1 MNIDH
6 RRKKM
11 SPDTDKNY
19 FGASAFNSLKNVAN
33 VAREVM
39 TGETQKE
46 EQTPEEPQAEVPQSE
61 LTPEE
66 NKELLKESD
75 NG

>member
-1 MNIDH
+1 
-6 RRKKM
+6 M

-19 FGASAFNSLKNVAN
+19 FGVSAFNTLKNVAD

-39 TGETQKE
+39 TGEAQKE
-46 EQTPEEPQAEVPQSE
+46 EQTPEEPQTEVQKSE
-61 LTPEE
+61 PED
-66 NKELLKESD
+66 KELLKESD

>member
-1 MNIDH
+1 
-6 RRKKM
+6 M

-33 VAREVM
+33 VARQVM
-39 TGETQKE
+39 TGEAQKE
-46 EQTPEEPQAEVPQSE
+46 EQTPEEPQTEVQKSE
-61 LTPEE
+61 PED
-66 NKELLKESD
+66 KELLKESD

>member
-33 VAREVM
+33 VARQVM
-39 TGETQKE
+39 TGEAQKE
-46 EQTPEEPQAEVPQSE
+46 EQTPEEPQTEVQKSE
-61 LTPEE
+61 PED
-66 NKELLKESD
+66 KELLKESD

>member
-1 MNIDH
+1 
-6 RRKKM
+6 M

-46 EQTPEEPQAEVPQSE
+46 EQTPEEPQTEVQKSE
-61 LTPEE
+61 PED
-66 NKELLKESD
+66 KVILKESD

>member
-1 MNIDH
+1 
-6 RRKKM
+6 M

-33 VAREVM
+33 VARQVM

-46 EQTPEEPQAEVPQSE
+46 EQTPEEPQTEVQQSE
-61 LTPEE
+61 PED
-66 NKELLKESD
+66 KEILKESD

>member
-1 MNIDH
+1 
-6 RRKKM
+6 M

-19 FGASAFNSLKNVAN
+19 FGASAFNTLKNVAD
-33 VAREVM
+33 VARQVM

-66 NKELLKESD
+66 NKELLKERD

>member
-1 MNIDH
+1 
-6 RRKKM
+6 M
-11 SPDTDKNY
+11 SPETDKNY
-19 FGASAFNSLKNVAN
+19 FGASAFNTLKNVAD
-33 VAREVM
+33 VARQVM

-61 LTPEE
+61 PED
-66 NKELLKESD
+66 KELLKEHD

>member
-1 MNIDH
+1 M
-6 RRKKM
+6 K
-11 SPDTDKNY
+11 T
-19 FGASAFNSLKNVAN
+19 FQEVSAFNTLKNVAD
-33 VAREVM
+33 VARQVM